1 MNYQR
6 CLPTTTVA
14 RRGIGFGTDVGTVC
28 VVASV
33 ADYIGQA
40 VPIPG
45 SSKAESVFKR
55 ISSAD
60 IRLIEEGHRTVD
72 DFLDKFEMK
81 GR

>member
-1 MNYQR
+1 MPPR
-6 CLPTTTVA
+6 E
-14 RRGIGFGTDVGTVC
+14 
-28 VVASV
+28 VASV
-33 ADYIGQA
+33 VDYIGQA
-40 VPIPG
+40 VPISG
-45 SSKAESVFKR
+45 SSKAESVLKR